1 MGKRTAIRVA
11 SAGRRGL
18 QCVLTIALL
27 VGVIGVA
34 SVPRVGAAGG
44 RDPASSRPA
53 KHGLANSQLN
63 DALDAI
69 ANLDVATQSVDQIG
83 ASLRVEVLSSL
94 PTAELSA
101 IIVGYGGVIEGS
113 VEDTLVQAMVPAA
126 HLHELQDH
134 VGVDYIRP
142 PLEVDAILD
151 ETEPSSLRP
160 ELGSLLGEHVTK
172 TNAAAWHA
180 AGITGAGVKI
190 GIIDGFSASAWA
202 TAQNTGNV
210 PAPAGTFCRSNG
222 ANCNVFAGISAHGVG
237 VAEVVADAAPGASI
251 YLTSA
256 GTTTDLNLVVDYL
269 ISQGVQIITRSLGSP
284 YDGPGD
290 GTGPV
295 ATIVDK
301 AVAAGITWFNS
312 AGNHAGSQSSPGA
325 YWRGSFLDPDN
336 DGYLNFSGGDETM
349 GFACGFIHG
358 LRWNDWGDDKTD
370 YDIEIYNDPGRTS
383 FYSGSDDDQSP
394 AGGAPPLER
403 PATCSSGVKYVAI
416 RLYPGGQGSGTAG
429 DILEFGTGTA
439 LEYWQNANS
448 ATQPAADSKSPGAL
462 AVGAVGDDPF
472 GTTIAPYSS
481 QGPTNDGRMKPD
493 ISAATCLKTTAY
505 PAPSCF
511 NGTSAATPD
520 AAGIA
525 ALVLDAGLANSP
537 ATLKSYLQSSVVDR
551 GVPGPD
557 NAYGAGELILGSPP
571 KFQPVSPERVLDTR
585 PNESPNALRSVQKQ
599 KIGGGYVLEVKVTDL
614 PGLVPAGNVGAVSL
628 NVVVTNPDGAGYL
641 SVYPC
646 GPRAEVS
653 SVNYSAGQT
662 VANAVVA
669 PVSAAGTICLYS
681 LVPADVLVDINGYFA
696 SGSGFNPVAPTRM
709 FDTRPGESPNAVRA
723 VAKGKVGAGYF
734 LEVQMTDAGLVPATG
749 VGAVSLN
756 VVAIGPDGAGFVT
769 AYPCGTRKEVSSL
782 NFAAGQTVANAVI
795 APVSAS
801 GTVCFFSPVPTHI
814 LADLNGWLPSGS
826 SFTAVSPERV
836 FDTRPGS
843 SPGALRVVPKV
854 PIAGDPVLEVK
865 LTDLIGA
872 VPASGVG
879 AVSLNIVVTGG
890 VSNGF
895 VTVYPCGTRKQVSSV
910 NFVAGQTVANAVIAP
925 VSAGGGVCFY
935 SPVPVHLIVDLNGWF
950 TG

>member
-1 MGKRTAIRVA
+1 MGNGTATRVA
-11 SAGRRGL
+11 EVGRRG
-18 QCVLTIALL
+18 VRYATAIGLL
-27 VGVIGVA
+27 VSVIGVVA
-34 SVPRVGAAGG
+34 SPRVSAAAGD
-44 RDPASSRPA
+44 DPPAGKPA
-53 KHGLANSQLN
+53 KQGLANSQLN
-63 DALDAI
+63 DAVAAI
-69 ANLDVATQSVDQIG
+69 ANGEVATQDVDQVG
-83 ASLRVEVLSSL
+83 ASIRVEVLSAL

-126 HLHELQDH
+126 RLQDLQDH
-134 VGVDYIRP
+134 AGVDYMRP

-151 ETEPSSLRP
+151 EVEPSSLRP

-180 AGITGAGVKI
+180 AGITGAGIKI
-190 GIIDGFSASAWA
+190 GIIDGFSTAAW
-202 TAQNTGNV
+202 TNAQNTGNV

-222 ANCNVFAGISAHGVG
+222 ADCNVFNGGSTHGVG
-237 VAEVVADAAPGASI
+237 VAEVVADGAPGATL
-251 YLTSA
+251 YLASG
-256 GTTTDLNLVVDYL
+256 GTTTDLNLIVDYF

-290 GTGPV
+290 GTGPIAV
-295 ATIVDK
+295 IVDK

-312 AGNHAGSQSSPGA
+312 AGNHAGTQSQGGG
-325 YWRGSFLDPDN
+325 YFRTTWVDPDN
-336 DGYLNFSGGDETM
+336 DGYLNFPNGSEFMLFT
-349 GFACGFIHG
+349 CGFLHG
-358 LRWNDWGDDKTD
+358 LRWSDWGANKTD
-370 YDIEIYNDPGRTS
+370 YDIQVYDQFGNFLNASEN
-383 FYSGSDDDQSP
+383 DQSM
-394 AGGAPPLER
+394 AGVPPIER
-403 PATCSSGVKYVAI
+403 PTSCSSGLGYISISRFAA
-416 RLYPGGQGSGTAG
+416 GSGSAG
-429 DILEFGTGTA
+429 DILEFAAGGE
-439 LEYWQNANS
+439 LEFWQNAYS
-448 ATQPAADSKSPGAL
+448 ATQPVADSKSPGAL
-462 AVGAVGDDPF
+462 AVGAVGDNPL

-481 QGPTNDGRMKPD
+481 QGPSNDNRIKPD
-493 ISAATCLKTTAY
+493 ISAATCLKATAY

-520 AAGIA
+520 VAGIA

-537 ATLKSYLQSSVVDR
+537 ATLKTYLQSSVVDR
-551 GVPGPD
+551 GAPGPD
-557 NAYGAGELILGSPP
+557 NVFGAGELLLGSPP
-571 KFQPVSPERVLDTR
+571 KFQPVSPERVFDTR
-585 PNESPNALRSVQKQ
+585 PNESPNALRPVQKQ
-599 KIGGGYVLEVKVTDL
+599 KVGGGYILEVKVTDL
-614 PGLVPAGNVGAVSL
+614 PNLVPASNVGAVSL

-653 SVNYSAGQT
+653 SVNYAAGQT

-669 PVSAAGTICLYS
+669 PVSATGTICLYS

-696 SGSGFNPVAPTRM
+696 SGSGFNPLTPTRM
-709 FDTRPGESPNAVRA
+709 FDTRPGESPGAVRA
-723 VAKGKVGAGYF
+723 VAKGKVGAGYI
-734 LEVQMTDAGLVPATG
+734 LEVKMTDVPGLVPATG

-756 VVAIGPDGAGFVT
+756 VVATDPDGAGFVT

-795 APVSAS
+795 APVSAT

-826 SFTAVSPERV
+826 AFTAVSPERV

-843 SPGALRVVPKV
+843 SPGALRVVPKA

-865 LTDLIGA
+865 LTDLVGV
-872 VPASGVG
+872 VPATGVG
-879 AVSLNIVVTGG
+879 AVSLNVVVTGG
-890 VSNGF
+890 AGNGF

-910 NFVAGQTVANAVIAP
+910 NFLAGQTVANAVIAP
-925 VSAGGGVCFY
+925 VSPGGGVCFY
-935 SPVPVHLIVDLNGWF
+935 SPVAVHLIVDLNGWF